1 MGTIFLMVDNP
12 PAPPGVDPTT
22 PSPARMYDYVLG
34 GVHNFPVDRAAAER
48 VRAQAPDLED
58 AAWVNRGF
66 HQRAARWMAER
77 QGIRQFIDIGSG
89 LPTPSNTHGVVQ
101 RVAPEARVAYV
112 DNDPMVRAYA
122 GELLADDGTTIIITA
137 DLRQPDVVLSELRAL
152 IDFDQPAGLLMTAV
166 LHFVADEG
174 DPWGLV
180 ARYVDALAP
189 GSYLALS
196 HATYDRLPRGIVEAS
211 SEAYEQA
218 RADWYPRSRTEVE
231 RFFKDLQI
239 VPPYK
244 GAGRAITHLGLWGAE
259 DPELADSDGSHWWY
273 GGVGQRL
280 EAGG

>member
-1 MGTIFLMVDNP
+1 
-12 PAPPGVDPTT
+12 
-22 PSPARMYDYVLG
+22 
-34 GVHNFPVDRAAAER
+34 
-48 VRAQAPDLED
+48 
-58 AAWVNRGF
+58 
-66 HQRAARWMAER
+66 
-77 QGIRQFIDIGSG
+77 
-89 LPTPSNTHGVVQ
+89 
-101 RVAPEARVAYV
+101 
-112 DNDPMVRAYA
+112 
-122 GELLADDGTTIIITA
+122 
-137 DLRQPDVVLSELRAL
+137 
-152 IDFDQPAGLLMTAV
+152 MTAV
-166 LHFVADEG
+166 LHFVANEG

-218 RADWYPRSRTEVE
+218 RADWYPRSRSEVE

-244 GAGRAITHLGLWGAE
+244 GAERAITHLGLWGAE

-280 EAGG
+280 AASR

>member
-1 MGTIFLMVDNP
+1 MVEDP
-12 PAPPGVDPTT
+12 PAPPGVDPTI

-34 GVHNFPVDRAAAER
+34 GTHNFPVDREAAER
-48 VRAQAPDLED
+48 VRAQAPDLKD
-58 AAWVNRGF
+58 AAWVNRAF

-101 RVAPEARVAYV
+101 RTAPEARVAYV
-112 DNDPMVRAYA
+112 DNDPMIRAYA
-122 GELLADDGTTIIITA
+122 SELLAEDGTTIVVTA
-137 DLRQPDVVLSELRAL
+137 DLREPDAVLEELRTL

-166 LHFVADEG
+166 LHFVSDEG

-189 GSYLALS
+189 GSYLAIS
-196 HATYDRLPRGIVEAS
+196 HATYDGLPPRLVQASTEVYEQTKADWHPRPRG
-211 SEAYEQA
+211 
-218 RADWYPRSRTEVE
+218 EVE
-231 RFFKDLQI
+231 RFFTGLQI

-244 GAGRAITHLGLWGAE
+244 GAEPAVTHLGVWGAE

-273 GGVGQRL
+273 GGVGRRP
-280 EAGG
+280 